1 MSNTFKTGD
10 KVRLKSGGPEME
22 LWKITEE
29 DDEVIFICR
38 WDDGK
43 TDQVERYHWSDVEHA

>member
-22 LWKITEE
+22 LWKITEK
-29 DDEVIFICR
+29 DDELIFICR

-43 TDQVERYHWSDVEHA
+43 ALQIERYHWSEVEHA